1 LPEDFMTVKESLE
14 AKELKP
20 EDSEIAM
27 LPSTQAEL
35 DVDTAVKVLRLIDRL
50 EDLDDTQNVYSNAE
64 IPPEAY
70 EQL

>member
-1 LPEDFMTVKESLE
+1 
-14 AKELKP
+14 
-20 EDSEIAM
+20 M

-35 DVDTAVKVLRLIDRL
+35 DVKTAVKVLNLIERLD
-50 EDLDDTQNVYSNAE
+50 DLDDTQNVYSNAD